1 MDREKLRVLDFL
13 YSFNFLELILFL
25 ILQAQGD
32 NLYDLLIAL
41 KNIDKNSKL
50 LDERIEIVNDKFSRV
65 SLADTD
71 SIVNIRAE
79 LDDIISDWKE
89 IQQQNNWIHAVP
101 NIIEGSSL
109 EQKVKTF
116 FPKFVKY
123 L

>member
-116 FPKFVKY
+116 FSEIC
-123 L
+123 